1 MSFEKVVIQQNQQDG
16 SYLELYPKSD
26 SFTKKETLLPTTSAS
41 YDLPESSVP
50 DDVFQNIKTRLN
62 LIGSNQGYLSLTL
75 VDTNGNKMS
84 GVKVT
89 GFKEGEKQT
98 NDKGVVE
105 GYVTAN
111 SVTLKIEG
119 YADIVNQ
126 SSVFSVNAGQ
136 FVSQTLTL
144 NLRNFLK
151 ITSSASYKFSP
162 NVETVDV
169 SVGGAGGAGT
179 SSYRATSGPGY
190 VNGRNGGRE
199 GSVTIKTGL
208 TIIPNNYYSAVVGRS
223 NGGASSFLRVSAAG
237 GATGGGGKGA
247 YASYG
252 KGYNATAGTNSGKT
266 IYSSMTDVVI
276 YGGSGGGGKAD
287 WSRVYSGFSRSTGA
301 APGGGAGGGIGYSLD
316 GANGIDNTG
325 GGGGGGAGI
334 FHQEKEDSDYIS
346 TYSGGAG
353 GSGVVAIRMHL
364 KTEQ

>member
-1 MSFEKVVIQQNQQDG
+1 MSFEKIVIQQNQQDG
-16 SYLELYPKSD
+16 SYLELYPKTD
-26 SFTKKETLLPTTSAS
+26 AFTKKETLLPTTSTS
-41 YDLPESSVP
+41 YDLPESAVP
-50 DDVFQNIKTRLN
+50 DDVFQNINVRLN
-62 LIGSNQGYLSLTL
+62 LIGSGQAYLALTL

-84 GVKVT
+84 GVKVK
-89 GFKEGEKQT
+89 GFKEGEKQS

-105 GYVTAN
+105 GYINAN
-111 SVTLKIEG
+111 GATFKVEG
-119 YADIVNQ
+119 YADIIDNTAT
-126 SSVFSVNAGQ
+126 FSVGAGQ
-136 FVSQTLTL
+136 FVAKTLIL
-144 NLRNFLK
+144 NSRNFLK
-151 ITSSASYKFSP
+151 ITSSTSYMFSP

-190 VNGRNGGRE
+190 VNGRDGGGE

-223 NGGASSFLRVSAAG
+223 NSGASSFLRVSAAG
-237 GATGGGGKGA
+237 GATGRGGKGA

-252 KGYNATAGTNSGKT
+252 NGYNATAGTNSGKT

-287 WSRVYSGFSRSTGA
+287 WSRVYSGFSRSSGA

-316 GANGIDNTG
+316 GANGIANTG

-364 KTEQ
+364 KNT